1 MTIKIS
7 IYDDNLELLSI
18 LDTHF
23 SKDKRFTVSTLSN
36 VIDTIVIDTKKS
48 KPDLILLD
56 VSIANDNLFTILNTL
71 KKSFKNIILIIF
83 TGYND
88 ENLKNKCLSSGA
100 DFVFDKGIPI
110 NTLLDEIEKVCLK

>member
-7 IYDDNLELLSI
+7 IYDDNVELLSI

-23 SKDKRFTVSTLSN
+23 SKDKRFTVSILSN
-36 VIDTIVIDTKKS
+36 VIDTIVIDTQKR

-71 KKSFKNIILIIF
+71 KNTFKNILLIIF

>member
-7 IYDDNLELLSI
+7 IYDDNVELLSI

-36 VIDTIVIDTKKS
+36 VIDTIVIDTEKR
-48 KPDLILLD
+48 KPNLILLD
-56 VSIANDNLFTILNTL
+56 VSIANENLFTILNNL
-71 KKSFKNIILIIF
+71 KKSFKDILLVIF

-100 DFVFDKGIPI
+100 DYIFDKGIPI
-110 NTLLDEIEKVCLK
+110 NILLDEIEKVCQK